1 MEVLNNIAPQKK
13 TKFLRAN
20 HSKFIKK
27 EVSKATMSRT
37 KLKNQFLKN
46 KTLEA
51 KSKYNKQG

>member
-27 EVSKATMSRT
+27 EVSKATM
-37 KLKNQFLKN
+37 
-46 KTLEA
+46 
-51 KSKYNKQG
+51 